1 VVFILFSDLARIDEF
16 RPALVEAVGPDK
28 VERLRNY
35 FQINPTR
42 DPDELSSSIDLI
54 WVRTLK
60 ELMDGERRAKPP
72 PLQTFDQ
79 GKAAQELSAGRQF
92 CCPLQMNPEG
102 RAEFTDQHV
111 ALG

>member
-1 VVFILFSDLARIDEF
+1 MGRSQRRPRSNTHNEVVFILFSDLARIDEF

-28 VERLRNY
+28 VERLR
-35 FQINPTR
+35 NPTR

-72 PLQTFDQ
+72 P
-79 GKAAQELSAGRQF
+79 SAN
-92 CCPLQMNPEG
+92 L
-102 RAEFTDQHV
+102 
-111 ALG
+111 

>member
-1 VVFILFSDLARIDEF
+1 MGRSQRRPRSNTHNEVVFILFSDLARIDEF

-72 PLQTFDQ
+72 P
-79 GKAAQELSAGRQF
+79 SAN
-92 CCPLQMNPEG
+92 L
-102 RAEFTDQHV
+102 
-111 ALG
+111 